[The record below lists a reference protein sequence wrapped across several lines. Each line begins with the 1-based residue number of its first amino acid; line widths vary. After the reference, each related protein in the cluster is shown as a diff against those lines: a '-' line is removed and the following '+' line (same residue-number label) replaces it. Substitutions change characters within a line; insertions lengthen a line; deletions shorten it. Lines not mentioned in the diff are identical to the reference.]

1 LSAFMKQ
8 KKAPTSKCAPQR
20 ASGKPGPQS
29 RTGILFALFVTGFS
43 AFITLYATQPM
54 LPRFREIFHTSEVA
68 VSLTVTAPVLA
79 IALLAPIEG
88 LIADTLGRK
97 RVIVATLLGAA
108 VPTLLAGLSR
118 DLGQL
123 IFWRFCQGIFI
134 PGIIAVTMAYISEET
149 PRHLAGSTMAIYVT
163 GTVVGGFAGRFITG
177 VIVSRWEWPLAF
189 EVIGT
194 LALLGGLLTWWLL
207 PASQKFV
214 RQNSVAAS
222 LKSMGNHLHNP
233 RLLATYAVGF
243 NCLFSLVGAFT
254 YINFHLA
261 DAPFHLGPT
270 ALASVFG
277 VYLIGAVITPM
288 AGRVLDRIGHRRAL
302 LRAATA
308 MGVGGLLT
316 LVPSIPVIVLG
327 LAIVAS
333 SAFTSQASASSFV
346 GRAAKKARSSASGL
360 YVAFYYLGGCTGS
373 ILPGFLWKWTGWAGC
388 VGLLIAVQTVTA
400 WIAHKYWREEAPAPE
415 ASSPLPGAI
424 PEAPGM

>member
-1 LSAFMKQ
+1 MNV
-8 KKAPTSKCAPQR
+8 KKTTTSKRGPHR
-20 ASGKPGPQS
+20 TSHKPGQTS
-29 RTGILFALFVTGFS
+29 RAGLLFALFVTGFS

-97 RVIVATLLGAA
+97 RVIVAALLGAA
-108 VPTLLAGLSR
+108 IPTLLAGFSHS
-118 DLGQL
+118 LGQL

-149 PRHLAGSTMAIYVT
+149 PRHLTGSTMAIYVT
-163 GTVVGGFAGRFITG
+163 GTVVGGFSGRFLTG
-177 VIVSRWEWPLAF
+177 LIVSRWEWPLAF
-189 EVIGT
+189 EVIGA
-194 LALLGGLLTWWLL
+194 LALAGALLTWWLL
-207 PASQKFV
+207 PASEKFV
-214 RQNSVAAS
+214 RQNSIGAS
-222 LKSMGNHLHNP
+222 LKSMRSHLRNP
-233 RLLATYAVGF
+233 RLLATYGVGF

-277 VYLIGAVITPM
+277 VYLIGAVITPV
-288 AGRVLDRIGHRRAL
+288 AGRILDRIGHRRAL
-302 LRAATA
+302 MRAAGA
-308 MGVGGLLT
+308 LAFGGLLT
-316 LVPSIPVIVLG
+316 LVPSLPVIVLG
-327 LAIVAS
+327 LAILAS

-346 GRAAKKARSSASGL
+346 GRAAKQARSSASGL

-373 ILPGFLWKWTGWAGC
+373 ILPGFIWKWTGWAGC
-388 VGLLIAVQTVTA
+388 IGLIIVVQAVTA
-400 WIAHKYWREEAPAPE
+400 WMAHKYWREAAEATPSAPPE
-415 ASSPLPGAI
+415 PLSGPSAEPIG
-424 PEAPGM
+424 